1 MTSYYFPPWVSLDL
15 QMADLSPND
24 KVMFGQKRN
33 YHAKVLMQKATPQGV
48 YSIRNLYPTHVRE
61 SYLCG
66 AA

>member
-1 MTSYYFPPWVSLDL
+1 
-15 QMADLSPND
+15 MADLSPND

-33 YHAKVLMQKATPQGV
+33 YHAKVLMQKVTPQGV